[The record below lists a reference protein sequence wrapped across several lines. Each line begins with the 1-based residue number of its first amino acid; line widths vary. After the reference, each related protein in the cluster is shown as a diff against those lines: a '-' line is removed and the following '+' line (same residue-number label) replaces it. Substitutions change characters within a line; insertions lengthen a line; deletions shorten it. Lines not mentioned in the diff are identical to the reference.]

1 MVRIVC
7 LYLLRNLKIMNMV
20 EEVKSKKNW
29 LTAIISAVVAAL
41 TSLLSNL

>member
-1 MVRIVC
+1 MSEG
-7 LYLLRNLKIMNMV
+7 NN
-20 EEVKSKKNW
+20 KKQNW